1 MLKEVREARL
11 KEYKEK
17 FIPKNESV
25 LRNLMG
31 FCLDER
37 GKNIH
42 MIMDD
47 SLSSRTDGKTIWVS
61 LLEPFLDPKYN
72 SAFWTLIMKAL
83 LAHEC
88 QHINSTLLKEGFA
101 MADKFAEWFE
111 KNHGIDNR
119 IGKNIAADMF
129 NIIEDARIENIIV
142 HNHPG
147 WTMMFK
153 IMNGEIRASGKI
165 LEIAEDPRTEFNH
178 FRTQILSYA
187 VCGGNAIGIDLYSGH
202 RMEKEFD
209 KIRGMIDKAV
219 ESYSCQECI
228 DETFTVLCT
237 IAPYLAELMK
247 DDNALMQQLESMMN
261 SISGGNDEIDFNGQS
276 SSGGNGLRIM
286 ANRKPNPNNSQDHQN
301 SQNSQ
306 SSQDSQDDE
315 NDGSNGSGQNGEQNG
330 EDDGAT
336 GSQGNQNN
344 SDTKS
349 GSDSG
354 SESQNDSKENSKAD
368 SKEGSQSGS
377 GDDSEDDSEE
387 SSQGET
393 GSKDE
398 KNSKDD
404 NSKDDSKNNSGNS
417 SKDGSQ
423 DNPKD
428 DSDGKCKGDS
438 KKDSS
443 NKPQDNSEDGHD
455 GNSQG
460 NSNNDSK
467 SRKNKS
473 NNQDRGDDKKVKD
486 YETPAETDMTGT
498 FSDKE
503 LQQRGYT
510 EEEMRQA
517 VEMVRQE
524 MEDWGTESVKRQSK
538 SRAFR
543 GNVTRI
549 KEDKGTKFSEVKI
562 VCGKSPLPADLK
574 KRGEKLKRE
583 ISYILK
589 TKFHDRRGLKNGRLD
604 ERCLW
609 RVPCK
614 QENVFIKKNSRKKNS
629 VVIYLLIDNS
639 GSMDEK
645 SKHLY
650 AMQVAAILEEAIGET
665 VPMKIV
671 LFNSGFTKVTHYLVK
686 DYEDHGK
693 FNYAYNSLNA
703 IVPDNGNRDGYSI
716 RVATNDLSKRKEKN
730 KILLVLSDGLPSVY
744 SSREEGIQDVKTAV
758 KNARAM
764 GIEVIAMPFGSKDF
778 IKKAMNDFVEMYE
791 TNIIAAG
798 IDNIGKIMC
807 DLFKKLITK

>member
-11 KEYKEK
+11 KEYREK
-17 FIPKNESV
+17 FISENESV

-42 MIMDD
+42 MIVDD

-153 IMNGEIRASGKI
+153 IMNGEIRASEKI
-165 LEIAEDPRTEFNH
+165 LEIAEDPRTEFKH

-228 DETFTVLCT
+228 DETFTMLCT
-237 IAPYLAELMK
+237 MAPYLAELMK
-247 DDNALMQQLESMMN
+247 DDNALMQQLENMMN
-261 SISGGNDEIDFNGQS
+261 SISGGSDEIDFNGQS
-276 SSGGNGLRIM
+276 SSGGNGLRTM

-393 GSKDE
+393 GSKD
-398 KNSKDD
+398 
-404 NSKDDSKNNSGNS
+404 
-417 SKDGSQ
+417 
-423 DNPKD
+423 
-428 DSDGKCKGDS
+428 
-438 KKDSS
+438 
-443 NKPQDNSEDGHD
+443 
-455 GNSQG
+455 
-460 NSNNDSK
+460 
-467 SRKNKS
+467 
-473 NNQDRGDDKKVKD
+473 
-486 YETPAETDMTGT
+486 
-498 FSDKE
+498 
-503 LQQRGYT
+503 
-510 EEEMRQA
+510 
-517 VEMVRQE
+517 
-524 MEDWGTESVKRQSK
+524 
-538 SRAFR
+538 
-543 GNVTRI
+543 
-549 KEDKGTKFSEVKI
+549 
-562 VCGKSPLPADLK
+562 
-574 KRGEKLKRE
+574 
-583 ISYILK
+583 
-589 TKFHDRRGLKNGRLD
+589 
-604 ERCLW
+604 
-609 RVPCK
+609 
-614 QENVFIKKNSRKKNS
+614 
-629 VVIYLLIDNS
+629 
-639 GSMDEK
+639 
-645 SKHLY
+645 
-650 AMQVAAILEEAIGET
+650 
-665 VPMKIV
+665 
-671 LFNSGFTKVTHYLVK
+671 
-686 DYEDHGK
+686 
-693 FNYAYNSLNA
+693 
-703 IVPDNGNRDGYSI
+703 
-716 RVATNDLSKRKEKN
+716 
-730 KILLVLSDGLPSVY
+730 
-744 SSREEGIQDVKTAV
+744 
-758 KNARAM
+758 
-764 GIEVIAMPFGSKDF
+764 
-778 IKKAMNDFVEMYE
+778 
-791 TNIIAAG
+791 
-798 IDNIGKIMC
+798 
-807 DLFKKLITK
+807 